1 MKKNTVALAVAAAMT
16 ASLLVGCGGTAADST
31 STAESTQHLRM
42 LPLLQPP
49 LPVAMRP

>member
-31 STAESTQHLRM
+31 STAESTVW
-42 LPLLQPP
+42 
-49 LPVAMRP
+49 PVILM

>member
-31 STAESTQHLRM
+31 STAESIYGCCLCCNHHCRW
-42 LPLLQPP
+42 
-49 LPVAMRP
+49 R